1 MLEFAGRF
9 SDPNLLVKD
18 FKFWAIVLKDSPS
31 TLGQVVFV
39 LKREAP
45 DFSSVLPEEMAE
57 FPLVCKWFEEKT
69 KKLFG
74 AVKFN
79 YAAIM
84 LKEQFVH
91 FNVFPRYSQPVEAY
105 GVEWIDEGWPKKVIE
120 KKIEMADEVKKKVID
135 DLKA

>member
-1 MLEFAGRF
+1 
-9 SDPNLLVKD
+9 
-18 FKFWAIVLKDSPS
+18 
-31 TLGQVVFV
+31 V

-105 GVEWIDEGWPKKVIE
+105 GVEWVDEGWPKKVIE